1 MSKFEVFKA
10 TNGLYYFRLKAEN
23 GEIIANSEGYTSKQ
37 GALNGVA
44 AVRRCAPVAQLVD
57 LT

>member
-1 MSKFEVFKA
+1 MCKFEIFKA
-10 TNGLYYFRLKAEN
+10 TNGEYYFRLKAEN
-23 GEIIANSEGYTSKQ
+23 GEIIASSEGYSSKQ

-44 AVRRCAPVAQLVD
+44 AVRRCAPIAQLFD

>member
-1 MSKFEVFKA
+1 MSKFEIFKG
-10 TNGLYYFRLKAEN
+10 TNGQFYFRLKAEN
-23 GEIIANSEGYTSKQ
+23 GEIIASSEGYVSKL
-37 GALNGVA
+37 GAQNGVA